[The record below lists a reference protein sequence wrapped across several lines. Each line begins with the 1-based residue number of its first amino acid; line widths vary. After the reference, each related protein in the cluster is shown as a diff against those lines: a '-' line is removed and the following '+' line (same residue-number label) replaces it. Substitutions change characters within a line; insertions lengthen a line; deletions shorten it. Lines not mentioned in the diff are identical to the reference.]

1 MVTAVFLAFETHTM
15 LMGIHESE
23 SDAQAQIDR
32 ISTVSGGS
40 EIIRLLLDDSEC
52 DMLASFFR
60 RWKRMRPKSDG
71 SLPPEGGPIS
81 EVSHVGENLEGS

>member
-1 MVTAVFLAFETHTM
+1 MVTAVFLAFQDYTM

-23 SDAQAQIDR
+23 IEAKGQIER
-32 ISTVSGGS
+32 ITTVAGGS
-40 EIIRLLLDDSEC
+40 EVIRLLLDDSEC

-60 RWKRMRPKSDG
+60 RWKRMRPKSGG